1 MIAIIGNTED
11 DILYF
16 KSRMSL
22 TETTTLLGR
31 FKVYRGTLSREEAV
45 LSCSGES
52 NYLSLLLT
60 GLLIEKYQPYLV
72 FNVGMVYSFS
82 SQLRQGDIFIA
93 ERYYFSDVDFSSLK
107 GTHFGQIPSLPA
119 FYVADS
125 ALNEEAEHDSYLTS
139 DRYVQRGYLLSGNNF
154 VDKQGPLESLVSE
167 RYLSEAG
174 LMAYDTS
181 SGGVALACQLAQ
193 VSLLSIKAVCWRIGK
208 EDERLSRVRKGLEA
222 APVIGGVVARILME
236 KER

>member
-1 MIAIIGNTED
+1 MIAIIGNSED

-16 KSRMSL
+16 KSRMSIQ
-22 TETTTLLGR
+22 ETVTLAGT

-45 LSCSGES
+45 ISCSGES

-60 GLLIEKYQPYLV
+60 GLLLQKYQPYLV
-72 FNVGMVYSFS
+72 FNVGMLYSFS

-93 ERYYFSDVDFSSLK
+93 ERYYFSDVDFSSLR
-107 GTHFGQIPSLPA
+107 GTHFGQLPNLPP
-119 FYVADS
+119 FFVADS
-125 ALNEEAEHDSYLTS
+125 SLNEQAEHDSYRTS
-139 DRYVQRGYLLSGNNF
+139 DRYVQRGYLLSGNRF
-154 VDKQGPLESLVSE
+154 VDTQGPLETLVAE

-174 LMAYDTS
+174 LMAYDTTS
-181 SGGVALACQLAQ
+181 AGIALACYLSQ
-193 VSLLSIKAVCWRIGK
+193 VSLLTIKAVCWRIGK

-222 APVIGGVVARILME
+222 APAIGGVIARILME